1 MYTKCFLFRNDP
13 HENPYWCKCRE
24 RYQWINGSRRP
35 KSSHVNEFPNYRNIF
50 SKIKVSWTRDLVKI
64 VHANAKVN
72 FSHCFIAT
80 LKSLITGVRFRG
92 LAKFELLVNSAK
104 ELFWYPSPHA
114 KKLAARKL
122 HLAATFRPHDKL
134 NNPKRHGHKVPD
146 INQEVLVSLVD
157 AVNSHL
163 EKSYV
168 TRTNFKPV
176 KNVLSNIIEICVK

>member
-1 MYTKCFLFRNDP
+1 M
-13 HENPYWCKCRE
+13 
-24 RYQWINGSRRP
+24 
-35 KSSHVNEFPNYRNIF
+35 
-50 SKIKVSWTRDLVKI
+50 
-64 VHANAKVN
+64 
-72 FSHCFIAT
+72 
-80 LKSLITGVRFRG
+80 RFRG

-114 KKLAARKL
+114 KKLAAQKL
-122 HLAATFRPHDKL
+122 HLAATFRPHGKL

-176 KNVLSNIIEICVK
+176 KNVLSNIIEVCVKYSDYMTKNKHIQAEHPVNDE

>member
-1 MYTKCFLFRNDP
+1 M
-13 HENPYWCKCRE
+13 
-24 RYQWINGSRRP
+24 
-35 KSSHVNEFPNYRNIF
+35 
-50 SKIKVSWTRDLVKI
+50 
-64 VHANAKVN
+64 
-72 FSHCFIAT
+72 
-80 LKSLITGVRFRG
+80 RFRG

-114 KKLAARKL
+114 KKLPARKL
-122 HLAATFRPHDKL
+122 HLAATFRPRDKL

-176 KNVLSNIIEICVK
+176 KNALGNIY